1 MANENIDWGTMDI
14 YSDNSWQ
21 NDFNTP
27 QTFQMPTMNQNVG
40 ANLVPNNAG
49 YQPAPNYEAFSPST
63 SDSMS
68 GYNEQQP
75 GWIDRFGSSMR
86 NLNFDPS
93 SKVGMDNIFRAGQ
106 GGVGLL
112 DTFLRVQENRKAQKA
127 QENALA
133 YMQSQ
138 MGNPFEER
146 LTGMIDN
153 PSGYLNDPVDSAM
166 TARAEEG
173 ALRARTKAGR
183 SGLGYED
190 QLNLQGLRQKSY
202 QNRLQTLAQLYSQAR
217 AGNQAA
223 ASTIAQ
229 IMRAAPPGNANAIT
243 GGLGAVFGAGRDIAA
258 SSGVASNLQPT
269 RNTNYDLLS

>member
-1 MANENIDWGTMDI
+1 MANMYDPNIDWGTMDI
-14 YSDNSWQ
+14 YSGQ
-21 NDFNTP
+21 QDFNSP

-49 YQPAPNYEAFSPST
+49 YQPEAGPQSFSPDMGMST
-63 SDSMS
+63 QWSPQ
-68 GYNEQQP
+68 YQEP
-75 GWIDRFGSSMR
+75 GFIDRLGSSLGKM
-86 NLNFDPS
+86 NFDPS
-93 SKVGMDNIFRAGQ
+93 SRTGMDNIFRAGQ

-112 DTFLRVQENRKAQKA
+112 DAYLRSRDNKKAQQA
-127 QENALA
+127 QANAIQ

-138 MGNPFEER
+138 MGNPFEAQ
-146 LTGMIDN
+146 LTGMLEN

-190 QLNLQGLRQKSY
+190 QLNLQGLRQRSY
-202 QNRLQTLAQLYSQAR
+202 QNRLQTLAQLYQQAR
-217 AGNQAA
+217 SGNQAA

-229 IMRAAPPGNANAIT
+229 IMSKAPPGNANAIT
-243 GGLGAVFGAGRDIAA
+243 GGLGAVFGAGKDIAR
-258 SSGVASNLQPT
+258 SSNL
-269 RNTNYDLLS
+269 TNDPYSDIR